1 MQLWLTFLWWLVM
14 LNIFFYM
21 CIGYLYFILKATFCF
36 FHFLFIDWAE
46 KNCCNWRLLYWAN
59 EGGLGRANSL
69 SFLSCVGSRFS
80 KDIKWDI
87 HRWPESR
94 IETSKLWGIKVIN
107 GGGGQAGVWA
117 AKPICTYRK
126 GWGAASVG
134 RALATQ
140 LWRPEF
146 RSLVPIPFQMQLG
159 ASVIPRPLWWD
170 KRTQGTLGD
179 S

>member
-1 MQLWLTFLWWLVM
+1 MEFQCSCDLHFSDGWWCWTF
-14 LNIFFYM
+14 FFYM
-21 CIGYLYFILKATFCF
+21 CIGYLYFVLKATFCS

-46 KNCCNWRLLYWAN
+46 ESCYNWRLLYWAN

-87 HRWPESR
+87 HRG
-94 IETSKLWGIKVIN
+94 TKVIN
-107 GGGGQAGVWA
+107 GGGQAGVLGTWA
-117 AKPICTYRK
+117 ARPVCTYRK
-126 GWGAASVG
+126 GWRAASVG

-146 RSLVPIPFQMQLG
+146 RLLAPIPFQVPLG
-159 ASVIPRPLWWD
+159 ASVIPGPLWWD
-170 KRTQGTLGD
+170 KRTQGSLGD